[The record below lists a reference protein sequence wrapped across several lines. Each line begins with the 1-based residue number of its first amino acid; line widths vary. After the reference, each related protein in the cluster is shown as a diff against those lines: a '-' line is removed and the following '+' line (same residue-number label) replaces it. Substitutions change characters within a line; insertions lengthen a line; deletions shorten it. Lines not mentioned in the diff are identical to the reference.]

1 MKFLHYLLL
10 IVFPVASVSAQESNV
25 RPPIIFIY
33 DASGSMWGQLTGK
46 TKMDIASEVLTD
58 AVNELPENQ
67 QIGLVAY
74 GHRNKGDCRDVEFL
88 VDVREGTK
96 PAFISALHSIKPLG
110 MTPLAYAASVVIDS
124 LREAKTNATVILVTD
139 GIESCDGDIC
149 EIVTKAKN
157 EGIDFRLH
165 IIGFGLVDED
175 TEPLKCAAK
184 AGEGRYFPA
193 SDAADLGAVLNEAT
207 AATVDQPKNNVSVY
221 TVKNGKPIDALVEA
235 YDIVAKRDPI
245 RARTYGDTAYFYLP
259 PSTYN
264 FEVRPLEGSD
274 MKTVTVS
281 GIKSREDSL
290 VHEEISFD
298 GGKIGISITN
308 NGAYW
313 DAMVNVIDQTGQ
325 VAASVRT
332 YNAAKE
338 IEVNPGSYTI
348 TVQALAMNGLET
360 FAEMENIAIASGGTT
375 PITYDFQTGT
385 AFIDARVGDKSIDS
399 IVTIREASSGKSV
412 AGGRTYD
419 RGRDFLLNPGTYT
432 VKVAPMGAYKDRAPQ
447 TLTVEVKTS
456 EKLIKTLTF

>member
-1 MKFLHYLLL
+1 MKFLILVFLA
-10 IVFPVASVSAQESNV
+10 VFPCLSGHSQESGTQA
-25 RPPIIFIY
+25 PIIFIY
-33 DASGSMWGQLTGK
+33 DASGSMWGQLAGK
-46 TKMDIASEVLTD
+46 TKMEIASEVLTN
-58 AVNELPENQ
+58 AVNDLPENQ

-88 VDVREGTK
+88 VDASEGTK
-96 PAFISALHSIKPLG
+96 PEFIAALHSIKPLG
-110 MTPLAYAASVVIDS
+110 MTPLAYAASLVIDR
-124 LREAKTNATVILVTD
+124 LRKAKTKATVILVTD

-149 EIVTKAKN
+149 SLVTEAKS

-165 IIGFGLVDED
+165 IIGFGLVEED

-193 SDAADLGAVLNEAT
+193 SDAADLGAVLNVAT
-207 AATVDQPKNNVSVY
+207 ASTVDQPKNNVSVS
-221 TVKNGKPIDALVEA
+221 TLKNGKPIDALVEA

-274 MKTVTVS
+274 MKTLTVS

-298 GGKIGISITN
+298 GGKFGVSITN
-308 NGAYW
+308 NGTYW
-313 DAMVNVIDQTGQ
+313 DAMVKAIDQNGQ
-325 VAASVRT
+325 VVASVRT
-332 YNAAKE
+332 YESTKE
-338 IEVNPGSYTI
+338 MEVNPGLYKI
-348 TVQALAMNGLET
+348 TVQALAMNGLDT
-360 FAEMENIAIASGGTT
+360 YAELENIAIDAGSTT
-375 PITYDFQTGT
+375 PVSYDFQTGT

-399 IVTIREASSGKSV
+399 IVTITEASSGKNV

-419 RGRDFLLNPGTYT
+419 RGREFLLNPGTYR
-432 VKVAPMGAYKDRAPQ
+432 VKVAPIGAYKDRQPQ
-447 TLTVEVKTS
+447 TLTLEVKQS
-456 EKLIKTLTF
+456 EKLVETLTF